1 MTEDNIDIL
10 VISETKLD
18 NSFPTHQFNID
29 GYDPP
34 HRLDRDKDGGGLLV
48 YFRTGIPSR
57 NLKTKLPENIEGAF
71 FDINIRNTKWLIFAG
86 YNPKKEHIG
95 SFLHHVGKSLDHVI
109 GKYEN
114 LILLGDFNSQMEEDA
129 MKDFC
134 DIYNLKNLITEPT
147 CYKNDQNPTQID
159 HILTNKPKSFHSSMC
174 IETGLSDFHKMTISV
189 LNVHFKKICPVKIKY
204 RNYKNFNPSSF
215 KAELKTSLE
224 SSKRTEITYDSFKNT
239 FMKTLNKHAP
249 MKEKTIRGNNAPF
262 MNKTLSKAFMH
273 RAKLKNKYNNNPT
286 EQNHLHYKKQRNY
299 CVNLLKKRKKEY
311 YTNLDLSIFNDNKT
325 FWKNIRPLFSDKQKV
340 RQRNITLI
348 VNDSVISENSAVAE
362 KLNNYFIEVIKNLEI
377 EHYDKNNDN
386 ENTNSNNERKK
397 IETIITTYKNHPS
410 IMKIKEH
417 IEVTEKF
424 TFTKTNFKEVE
435 EQLKSLDPKKTTVEN
450 DIPTKILIDTKEI
463 VTEYLTKI
471 YHISIDN
478 QSFPP
483 SLKKADVIPSHKQ
496 LERTSIKNYRPI
508 SLLPC
513 ISKLY
518 ERDMYNQIISY
529 MEKHLSP
536 YLFGFRKAH
545 STEQCLN
552 TMLENWKKALDNK
565 KHVGA
570 VLTDLSKA
578 FDCLNHDLLIAKFE
592 AYGFNNEAL
601 IFIQDYLS
609 NRSQRTKVNSEYS
622 LYRDIKH
629 GVPQGSILGPLLFNI
644 FLNDIFLFVKDS
656 KITNYADDNTPYA
669 TEDSIEK
676 LLETLEKETN
686 ILLEWFNF
694 NEMKSNTDKCHLII
708 VNNQDKSI
716 KIGKDVITSET
727 RVKLLGVTIDN
738 KLNFNEH
745 VDNICKKANNKLHA
759 LARIAKYLSPEKL
772 RILMKTFI
780 ESQFNY
786 CPLTWMFH
794 SRQLNS
800 KINKLHER
808 ALRLVHTN
816 PNLTFQQLLDLDK
829 TQCIHHRNLQ
839 KLAIEMFKVS
849 KNLVPVPI
857 QELFP
862 TYENKY
868 NLRNQRCWKT
878 YNVRTVGFG
887 TETISYRGQKTW
899 QLLPDSIKDSQTLI
913 EFKAKIKHWT
923 PVGCTCNLCK
933 IYIHNLGFI

>member
-1 MTEDNIDIL
+1 M
-10 VISETKLD
+10 SQHHARKL
-18 NSFPTHQFNID
+18 
-29 GYDPP
+29 
-34 HRLDRDKDGGGLLV
+34 
-48 YFRTGIPSR
+48 
-57 NLKTKLPENIEGAF
+57 E
-71 FDINIRNTKWLIFAG
+71 
-86 YNPKKEHIG
+86 
-95 SFLHHVGKSLDHVI
+95 
-109 GKYEN
+109 
-114 LILLGDFNSQMEEDA
+114 
-129 MKDFC
+129 
-134 DIYNLKNLITEPT
+134 
-147 CYKNDQNPTQID
+147 
-159 HILTNKPKSFHSSMC
+159 
-174 IETGLSDFHKMTISV
+174 
-189 LNVHFKKICPVKIKY
+189 
-204 RNYKNFNPSSF
+204 
-215 KAELKTSLE
+215 
-224 SSKRTEITYDSFKNT
+224 
-239 FMKTLNKHAP
+239 
-249 MKEKTIRGNNAPF
+249 
-262 MNKTLSKAFMH
+262 
-273 RAKLKNKYNNNPT
+273 
-286 EQNHLHYKKQRNY
+286 
-299 CVNLLKKRKKEY
+299 
-311 YTNLDLSIFNDNKT
+311 
-325 FWKNIRPLFSDKQKV
+325 
-340 RQRNITLI
+340 
-348 VNDSVISENSAVAE
+348 
-362 KLNNYFIEVIKNLEI
+362 
-377 EHYDKNNDN
+377 
-386 ENTNSNNERKK
+386 
-397 IETIITTYKNHPS
+397 
-410 IMKIKEH
+410 
-417 IEVTEKF
+417 
-424 TFTKTNFKEVE
+424 
-435 EQLKSLDPKKTTVEN
+435 
-450 DIPTKILIDTKEI
+450 
-463 VTEYLTKI
+463 
-471 YHISIDN
+471 
-478 QSFPP
+478 
-483 SLKKADVIPSHKQ
+483 
-496 LERTSIKNYRPI
+496 
-508 SLLPC
+508 
-513 ISKLY
+513 
-518 ERDMYNQIISY
+518 
-529 MEKHLSP
+529 
-536 YLFGFRKAH
+536 
-545 STEQCLN
+545 
-552 TMLENWKKALDNK
+552 KALDNK

-592 AYGFNNEAL
+592 AYGFNKEAL

-622 LYRDIKH
+622 SYRDIKH

-656 KITNYADDNTPYA
+656 KITNHADDNTPYA

-745 VDNICKKANNKLHA
+745 VDNICKKASNKLHA

-878 YNVRTVGFG
+878 YNVRTLGFG

-899 QLLPDSIKDSQTLI
+899 QLLPDSIKDSKTLI